1 MDVLDSQIIKRLEEK
16 IKIRS
21 LLRLKDK
28 VKKILIE
35 KYFKSHHFAPIF
47 QYRAKNSI
55 RAKTT
60 RKLFN
65 LLKVYHGHEDA
76 KSLAL
81 RL

>member
-1 MDVLDSQIIKRLEEK
+1 MDVLDSQIIKKLEEK
-16 IKIRS
+16 IKVRS

-47 QYRAKNSI
+47 QHRAKNSI
-55 RAKTT
+55 RAKAT

-65 LLKVYHGHEDA
+65 LLNAHGHEDA